1 MGSIYE
7 FLKGFYVQR
16 RTNRLTGVYNVD
28 MLSLQGKA
36 HVFGLDRKSVGKN
49 TLPMSSSPC
58 GPLTYSV
65 PGSRAGW

>member
-1 MGSIYE
+1 MGNIYE

-49 TLPMSSSPC
+49 KVAYAQLH
-58 GPLTYSV
+58 
-65 PGSRAGW
+65 